1 MRTFLLAAAATL
13 VAACNPQTS
22 NSGDAAGAPPAPAL
36 AQGDLGAGVELGSAA
51 PPATDVPAPSSMN
64 AEAPAI
70 TLTTEEQKTIY
81 ALGVTAGRQ
90 IRIFDLSPEELALY
104 QAGVQ
109 AAVQGATPLIDPD
122 PYTSQF
128 QQLARARSSAAAASF
143 LNRAAQE
150 EGAVKTAS
158 GFVYR
163 SLLEGSGA
171 SPERTDTVS
180 VSYRGTMIDGREVD
194 SSPAGQVA
202 SMRPGDAIPCWTEA
216 LQMMK
221 PGGKA
226 RLVCPPELAYG
237 DTGLPSRGVSGPVTL
252 IFEIELVA
260 VKE

>member
-1 MRTFLLAAAATL
+1 MRTFLLVAAATL
-13 VAACNPQTS
+13 AAACNPQTS
-22 NSGDAAGAPPAPAL
+22 NSGDAASAPPVPAL
-36 AQGDLGAGVELGSAA
+36 AHGDLGAGVEPGSAA
-51 PPATDVPAPSSMN
+51 PPMADESAPA
-64 AEAPAI
+64 AAQTADTPAI
-70 TLTTEEQKTIY
+70 TLTTEDQKAIY
-81 ALGVTAGRQ
+81 ALGAMSGRQ
-90 IRIFDLSPEELALY
+90 IRIFDLSPEELDIY
-104 QAGVQ
+104 EAGLR
-109 AAVQGATPLIDPD
+109 AAQQGEPLLVENSYGP
-122 PYTSQF
+122 QL
-128 QQLARARSSAAAASF
+128 QQLARTRSAAAAASF

-158 GFVYR
+158 GFVYK

-180 VSYRGTMIDGREVD
+180 VNYRGTMIDGREVD
-194 SSPAGQVA
+194 SSPAGQVR
-202 SMRPGDAIPCWTEA
+202 SFRPGDAIPCWTEA

-237 DTGLPSRGVSGPVTL
+237 DAGLPSRGVSGPVTL